1 MAFIEIHGPV
11 FGGIFKGC
19 MHCYTMQTHGFFSPP
34 QPHSDECPFHQF
46 IFDDPVMVDG
56 VLDIYFYGKKIKS
69 TKNIMSGNVNSME
82 SNNKKETS
90 VVINVK
96 LNDKKIKMIV
106 QKIKSV
112 VKII

>member
-1 MAFIEIHGPV
+1 
-11 FGGIFKGC
+11 
-19 MHCYTMQTHGFFSPP
+19 MHCYTMQTHGFVLPP

-56 VLDIYFYGKKIKS
+56 VPVIYFYGKKNQKF

-90 VVINVK
+90 CN
-96 LNDKKIKMIV
+96 
-106 QKIKSV
+106 QCQT
-112 VKII
+112 